1 MEKERKI
8 TLLGAWTN
16 IFRILL
22 YVIAFGIV
30 VYAIPKDGKFKYE
43 YQKGSPWKH
52 ENLIAPFDFA
62 IYKSDKELDEE
73 RELVALSQ
81 KKYFNKNNEIQ
92 LQNTEKFL
100 QDFNN
105 FLFEFNGTRDSSQD
119 FTIKGKNF
127 IRDSRNTVYELLNNV
142 YSNGII
148 ENEKYINSEGENS
161 KNVFIISENI
171 ISQKS
176 VNEIFTP
183 KTAYLYIKDGLGNYL
198 KNQSKKL
205 TENEILFIQKAL
217 PKFDFNR
224 WIEPNLTFDEATTE
238 KVLQDN
244 LAGISLTRGVVQQGQ
259 RIIFQGEMV
268 NEDEFRVLESLRREY
283 EKSDI
288 GSGYVYIFLGQA
300 VIYLLLFTL
309 IYFFLRT
316 FRHEFFYQT
325 KYSALILSL
334 ITVFIVLISLIIKY
348 NWFSIWLF
356 PFLLLPIIIKTFF
369 DTRTGLFFHLIACV
383 ATGFIAPNS
392 FEYFVMQ
399 FIPGY
404 FLLITFEQINRR
416 GLIFRSSL
424 ICFVIYTL
432 VYVSFE
438 LMHTGIPSEINWQTI
453 IYLAI
458 NCLLLLLAYPLIYA
472 FEKLFGLLSDVSL
485 VELSDSNRPL
495 LRRLAQDAPGTF
507 QHCMQVAN
515 LAESAIFKIGG
526 NPHLAR
532 AGALYH
538 DVGKLTAPMYFVE
551 NQVSGI
557 NPHDKLADNLK
568 SAEIII
574 NHVIKGVEIAKK
586 YNLPKQIIDFIRTH
600 HGTTKVMYFYKM
612 YLKDHPEA
620 EGDINKFTYPGP
632 RPLSKEG
639 AVVMMADSIEAASRS
654 LKKYDKQTIS
664 DLVENI
670 INNQIAQKQFDNTKL
685 TFKDIDTIKQLFKEK
700 LLNIYH
706 ARIEYPK

>member
-1 MEKERKI
+1 MEKDKKLS
-8 TLLGAWTN
+8 LLGTWTT
-16 IFRILL
+16 ILRVLL
-22 YVIAFGIV
+22 YVIAYTIV
-30 VYAIPKDGKFKYE
+30 IYAIPKEGKFKYE

-62 IYKSDKELDEE
+62 IYKSDKELEDE
-73 RELVALSQ
+73 RQNVAATQ
-81 KKYFNKNNEIQ
+81 KKYFNKNNEVQ
-92 LQNTEKFL
+92 LINTEKFL
-100 QDFNN
+100 HDFND
-105 FLFEFNGTRDSSQD
+105 LLYEFNGTRDSSQD
-119 FTIKGKNF
+119 MTIKGKNY
-127 IRDSRNTVYELLNNV
+127 IHDYRNTIYSLLSAA
-142 YSNGII
+142 YTNGII
-148 ENEKYINSEGENS
+148 ENEKYINQTDENS
-161 KNVFIISENI
+161 KVIFVISENI
-171 ISQKS
+171 TSQKS
-176 VNEIFTP
+176 INEIFTP
-183 KTAYLYIKDGLGNYL
+183 KTAYIYAKEGLGNFL
-198 KNQSKKL
+198 KDKYKKL
-205 TENEILFIQKAL
+205 SENEILFSQKIT
-217 PKFDFNR
+217 PKIDFNK
-224 WIEPNLTFDEATTE
+224 WIEPNLTFDENTTE

-244 LAGISLTRGVVQQGQ
+244 LSSISLTRGVVQQGQ
-259 RIIFQGEMV
+259 RIIYQGEVV
-268 NEDEFRVLESLRREY
+268 NEEEFRILESLRREY
-283 EKSDI
+283 EQSDI
-288 GSGYVYIFLGQA
+288 GSGYTYIFLGQA
-300 VIYLLLFTL
+300 VIYLLLFSL

-334 ITVFIVLISLIIKY
+334 ITTFIVLMSLIIKY
-348 NWFSIWLF
+348 NWFNIWLF

-369 DTRTGLFFHLIACV
+369 DTRTGLFFHLIASV

-404 FLLITFEQINRR
+404 FLLIAFEQINRR
-416 GLIFRSSL
+416 GLLFRTSL
-424 ICFVIYTL
+424 VSFVIYAL
-432 VYVSFE
+432 VYISFE
-438 LMHTGIPSEINWQTI
+438 LMHNGIPSEINWHTLV
-453 IYLAI
+453 YLSI

-495 LRRLAQDAPGTF
+495 LRKLAQDAPGTF

-538 DVGKLTAPMYFVE
+538 DIGKLHAPMYFVE
-551 NQVSGI
+551 NQVNNI
-557 NPHDKLADNLK
+557 NPHDELKDNLK

-574 NHVIKGVEIAKK
+574 NHVIKGIELANK
-586 YNLPKQIIDFIRTH
+586 YKLPKQIIDFIRTH
-600 HGTTKVMYFYKM
+600 HGTTQVGYFYINYIKE
-612 YLKDHPEA
+612 HPEA
-620 EGDINKFTYPGP
+620 TSDIIKFTYPGP

-654 LKKYDKQTIS
+654 LKTYNKENIS
-664 DLVENI
+664 NIVDNI
-670 INNQIAQKQFDNTKL
+670 INKQIEQKQFDNTKL

-700 LLNIYH
+700 LQNIYH